1 MIARIHCGTS
11 VIFLRL
17 LPPNARETST
27 RAERTTEAIARPAKV
42 DHTSRSTTAAKSTNS
57 CPNIAARWAS
67 DTDNNNIPAI
77 RAEMD
82 LPATDSRLIE
92 AHTCDQSR
100 DGFAGDTDS
109 DCRCAFVS
117 NCRNIFVDL
126 CHRICVDKNL
136 RLMPE
141 ESFCPQANEHC
152 GGRTAVGRASDKHS
166 ERWG

>member
-1 MIARIHCGTS
+1 MPGWKHSALREHSGAGGSRNFVS
-11 VIFLRL
+11 VLRW
-17 LPPNARETST
+17 
-27 RAERTTEAIARPAKV
+27 V
-42 DHTSRSTTAAKSTNS
+42 
-57 CPNIAARWAS
+57 
-67 DTDNNNIPAI
+67 NNIPAI

-141 ESFCPQANEHC
+141 ESEAGTLTMTGAHHLPKAGTCARFGTEAGTLTMTRAPSFV
-152 GGRTAVGRASDKHS
+152 RLLIRLAVSQLCRVGTRL
-166 ERWG
+166 